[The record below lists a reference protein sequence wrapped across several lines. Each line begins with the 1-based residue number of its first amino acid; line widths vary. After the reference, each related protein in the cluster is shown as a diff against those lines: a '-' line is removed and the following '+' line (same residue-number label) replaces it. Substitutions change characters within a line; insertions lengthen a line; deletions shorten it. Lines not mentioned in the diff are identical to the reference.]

1 MVPPFHDKPIFYLRE
16 TGLVSVELTSSEPK
30 TGTTVLAWLVAAL
43 FKRICKQVSN
53 DVNVPCRA
61 EVDGR
66 PKFDYV
72 LKIAGRTVHFFG
84 KGKHDVYACGH
95 KLTTRSTIERTANA
109 CVQNSIPAWS
119 VECLQRL
126 NLSMPHRIQLCK
138 GKQSVNVMTFRH
150 PVATTLSWVHYKYGY
165 SLSRAGLNEQGYNMH
180 TFAYAD
186 LHDHPLIY
194 ASRLARVLG
203 FALHQKML
211 EEVLEDTAPDRMRS
225 IQEDMKNGK
234 YGSTMYHGLSGYGEN
249 SRKVGNATNKLYL
262 QLIDPSVVDW
272 LLAGLGSRAI
282 VEHIWNCVK
291 YLMPNSIS
299 ACLENFLPR
308 DTLLLSREADVTY
321 HFISAI
327 MEWLVRVF
335 EGAVIRELLMRC
347 SSVKNG
353 EGWVN
358 V

>member
-165 SLSRAGLNEQGYNMH
+165 SLSRAGLNEQVKSNCEQIAARIGLRYHLFLFLFSEKGYNMH

-272 LLAGLGSRAI
+272 CRSVGNFHLPQELALYFGF
-282 VEHIWNCVK
+282 N
-291 YLMPNSIS
+291 
-299 ACLENFLPR
+299 
-308 DTLLLSREADVTY
+308 
-321 HFISAI
+321 
-327 MEWLVRVF
+327 
-335 EGAVIRELLMRC
+335 
-347 SSVKNG
+347 
-353 EGWVN
+353 
-358 V
+358 